1 MPVFGAFRG
10 GEWVSAPLGGGMAA
24 FQVVEVVRG
33 TPAWPEIFSGV
44 DKLPDRFWAQGNL
57 ALIHQEG
64 MAVVGSRRCTATGR
78 DNARRVSTSIVQ
90 AGGVVVSGLAAGID
104 AEAHDAAPGRTIAVL
119 GQGMDSPMARWQQ
132 ALRDRLL
139 QAGGL
144 VLSEFPAHAAGADW
158 TFPKRNR
165 MIAALS
171 RAVVVVEAAT
181 RSGSKITANFGADM
195 GREVWAIPGPPGVES
210 CAGCLDLIE
219 HGAQV
224 VRSVGELGRL
234 VLRDGPNALR
244 PC

>member
-1 MPVFGAFRG
+1 M
-10 GEWVSAPLGGGMAA
+10 L
-24 FQVVEVVRG
+24 QVIEVVRDS
-33 TPAWPEIFSGV
+33 PAWPEIFYGV
-44 DKLPDRFWAQGNL
+44 DKLPDRFWAQGDVGL
-57 ALIHQEG
+57 LREQG

-78 DNARRVSTSIVQ
+78 DNARRVAAGILQ

-119 GQGMDSPMARWQQ
+119 GQGIQSPMARWQQ

-139 QAGGL
+139 RAGGL
-144 VLSEFPAHAAGADW
+144 VLSEFPADAPGADW

-171 RAVVVVEAAT
+171 RAVVVVEAAS
-181 RSGSKITANFGADM
+181 RSGSKITANFGAEM
-195 GREVWAIPGPPGVES
+195 GREVWAIPGPPDVES

-219 HGAQV
+219 HGALV
-224 VRSVGELGRL
+224 VRSVSDLGRL
-234 VLRDGPNALR
+234 VLRDGPNAFR